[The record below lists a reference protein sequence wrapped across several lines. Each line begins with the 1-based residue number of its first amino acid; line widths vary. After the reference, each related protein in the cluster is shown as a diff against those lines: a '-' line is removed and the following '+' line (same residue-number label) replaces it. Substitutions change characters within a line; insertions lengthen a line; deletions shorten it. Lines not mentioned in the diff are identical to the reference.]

1 MKSRKLTWNTH
12 IKFIADSTLNSYSE
26 VFFAKNRVF
35 AVLLVGITFFDPF
48 VGLCGI
54 VSVITTNLFA
64 YILGFSKESIAAGS
78 YGFNSMLVGLGLG
91 FYYGP
96 NVPFFVLLVVGALAT
111 LLVTVTVAGVL
122 QKYNLPYLSVPF
134 LLSLWAVMLASRN
147 FEALEISERE
157 IFKLNE
163 LYATGSGVLV
173 SMYRGLKELPIPEL
187 LKIYFN
193 SLGAI
198 LFQFNMVAGIVIAI
212 GLLVYS
218 RIAFTAS
225 LISFISAYYFYQLLG
240 ADIRTLSYSYI
251 GFNFILSGIAIG
263 SYFLVPS
270 RSSLLWTLLL
280 VPGLMV
286 LTSSLGSLFQG
297 IQLSIYSLPFNIVV
311 LSFLYVLKLRHNPGE
326 PEEVFIQHHVPEHNL
341 YNRISNKARFNNY
354 RPVAISSP
362 VFGNWTVSQGHN
374 GKITHRGEWKEAW
387 DFIIVGEDGKQFK
400 DDGNLVQDYY
410 CYDKPIVAPADGLV
424 EEIINDVEDNLI
436 GDSNLKQNWG
446 NSIIIK
452 HDHQLY
458 TQISHIKKDS
468 LKVKKGDTVSKGDV
482 IAQCGNSGRSPYPHI
497 HFQIQSTPFIGSKT
511 LEYPLSHYITHK
523 GTDTS
528 YYFFD
533 FPKEGQTIQN
543 IEVQSSLY
551 WAFHFLPGQIIKFKI
566 GEDDTLE
573 EESWEVK
580 TDFYNNTYLQD
591 LNSDAKAYF
600 NNDGNL
606 FYFEYFSGSRK
617 TLLYEFFL
625 GAFKVL
631 LSVQKG
637 LEIHDEIPL
646 HLYTRT
652 LKRKLHDFI
661 APIKSFI
668 YAKYRLSYGEVKKS
682 IGEEK
687 IILTSG
693 TWITG
698 FGVSKREQNFTFE
711 IEDYK
716 IKKFIIKDKEK
727 EVVARWVN

>member
-1 MKSRKLTWNTH
+1 MINRAWNTH
-12 IKFIADSTLNSYSE
+12 IKFFTDSTLNSYSE
-26 VFFAKNRVF
+26 VFFAKSRVF
-35 AVLLVGITFFDPF
+35 AVLLIGITFFDPF

-54 VSVITTNLFA
+54 ISVIVTNYFA
-64 YILGFSKESIAAGS
+64 YVLGFAKESIAAGS

-96 NVPFFVLLVVGALAT
+96 NIPFFVLLLVGALAT
-111 LLVTVTVAGVL
+111 LLATVTVAGVL
-122 QKYNLPYLSVPF
+122 QKYSLPYLSIPF
-134 LLSLWAVMLASRN
+134 LLSLWAITLASRN
-147 FEALEISERE
+147 FEALEISERG
-157 IFKLNE
+157 IYKLNE

-173 SMYRGLKELPIPEL
+173 TMYRWMKELPIPEL

-225 LISFISAYYFYQLLG
+225 LISFITAYYFYQLLG

-270 RSSLLWTLLL
+270 RTSILWALLL

-297 IQLSIYSLPFNIVV
+297 LQLSIYSLPFNIVV
-311 LSFLYVLKLRHNPGE
+311 LSFLYVLKLRDKPGQ
-326 PEEVFIQHHVPEHNL
+326 PEEVFIQQHVPEHNL
-341 YNRISNKARFNNY
+341 YNRLSSKTRFNNY
-354 RPVAISSP
+354 KPVAISAP
-362 VFGNWTVSQGHN
+362 VFGNWAISQGHD
-374 GKITHRGEWKEAW
+374 GEITHRGEWKEAW
-387 DFIIVGEDGKQFK
+387 DFVIVDKEGKQYK
-400 DDGNLVQDYY
+400 DEGDLVHDYY
-410 CYDKPIVAPADGLV
+410 CYNKPIVVPADGIV
-424 EEIINDVEDNLI
+424 EEIVNDVEDNFI

-446 NSIIIK
+446 NSIIIN

-458 TQISHIKKDS
+458 TQISHILKDS
-468 LKVKKGDTVSKGDV
+468 LKVKKGESVKKGEV
-482 IAQCGNSGRSPYPHI
+482 IAHCGNSGRSPYPHI

-511 LEYPLSHYITHK
+511 MEYPLSHYVTHK
-523 GTDTS
+523 ANDTS
-528 YYFFD
+528 YSFFD
-533 FPKEGQTIQN
+533 FPKNGQIIQN
-543 IEVQSSLY
+543 IEVQTSLY
-551 WAFHFLPGQIIKFKI
+551 WAFHFLPGQIIKFKV
-566 GEDDTLE
+566 GENDASH

-591 LNSDAKAYF
+591 LHSDAKAYF
-600 NNDGNL
+600 ANDGTL
-606 FYFEYFSGSRK
+606 FYFEYFTGSRK

-631 LSVQKG
+631 LSIQKG
-637 LEIHDEIPL
+637 LKIHDEIPL
-646 HLYTRT
+646 HLYTRS
-652 LKRKLHDFI
+652 LIRKLNDFI
-661 APIKSFI
+661 APIKSFMH
-668 YAKYRLSYGEVKKS
+668 AKYQISYGEVKKS

-687 IILTSG
+687 ITLKSR
-693 TWITG
+693 TWLTG
-698 FGVSKREQNFTFE
+698 FGISKQERQFIFE

-716 IKKFIIKDKEK
+716 IKKFIVKHKEK
-727 EVVARWVN
+727 EVVARWEN

>member
-1 MKSRKLTWNTH
+1 MNNKALKEH
-12 IKFIADSTLNSYSE
+12 IKFFTDSTLNSYSE

-35 AVLLVGITFFDPF
+35 SVLLIGITFFDPF

-54 VSVITTNLFA
+54 ISVIATNYFA
-64 YILGFSKESIAAGS
+64 YILGFAKESIAAGS

-96 NVPFFVLLVVGALAT
+96 NVPFFVLLIVGALAT
-111 LLVTVTVAGVL
+111 LLATVTVAGVL

-147 FEALEISERE
+147 FEALEISERG
-157 IFKLNE
+157 IYKLNE

-198 LFQFNMVAGIVIAI
+198 LFQFNMAAGIIIAI
-212 GLLVYS
+212 GLLIYS
-218 RIAFTAS
+218 RIAFTVS

-270 RSSLLWTLLL
+270 RSSILWALLL

-297 IQLSIYSLPFNIVV
+297 LQLSIYSLPFNIVV
-311 LSFLYVLKLRHNPGE
+311 LSFLYVLKLRDKPGQ

-341 YNRISNKARFNNY
+341 YNWLSNKTRFNNFKT
-354 RPVAISSP
+354 VAISAP
-362 VFGNWTVSQGHN
+362 VFGNWAISQGHD
-374 GKITHRGEWKEAW
+374 GEITHRGEWKEAW
-387 DFIIVGEDGKQFK
+387 DFVILGDDDKQFK
-400 DDGNLVQDYY
+400 DEGNLVEDYY
-410 CYDKPIVAPADGLV
+410 CYDKPIVAPADGVV
-424 EEIINDVEDNLI
+424 EEIVNDIDDNFI

-458 TQISHIKKDS
+458 TQISHIKKDTI
-468 LKVKKGDTVSKGDV
+468 KVKKGESVSKGDV
-482 IAQCGNSGRSPYPHI
+482 IAHCGNSGRSPYPHL
-497 HFQIQSTPFIGSKT
+497 HFQIQSTPCIGSKT
-511 LEYPLSHYITHK
+511 LEYPLSHYLTHND
-523 GTDTS
+523 TDTR
-528 YYFFD
+528 YCFFD

-551 WAFHFLPGQIIKFKI
+551 WAFHFLPGQIIKFRI
-566 GEDDTLE
+566 GEDSNTR

-625 GAFKVL
+625 GTFKVL

-652 LKRKLHDFI
+652 LIRRLHDFI

-687 IILTSG
+687 IILKSR

-698 FGVSKREQNFTFE
+698 LGISKQERQFTFE

-716 IKKFIIKDKEK
+716 IKKFIIKNKDK
-727 EVVARWVN
+727 EVVARWVS